1 MGCPKLLS
9 CAGIFGSDDTKTVVM
24 DTSFREKSDVDSPS
38 QVLNEC
44 MHGREGC
51 SVHHRYLGEQVSND
65 EKRAGRDGAQKY
77 KNTAM
82 ELSS

>member
-1 MGCPKLLS
+1 MVSKGLVTMMNRRGVSMGCPKLLS

-44 MHGREGC
+44 MHG
-51 SVHHRYLGEQVSND
+51 
-65 EKRAGRDGAQKY
+65 
-77 KNTAM
+77 
-82 ELSS
+82 